1 MDIKKNSNPSQPLVK
16 KAEGIRL
23 RDTKLS
29 VKYIDIKLINQQTQQ
44 DINNPNKSVDGKL
57 VFVTCAKLGVDGKV
71 ILPDVTENGD
81 YVVMLCDDMPEILTA
96 DIAAKDTDNDEN
108 SSTEE
113 KETSDNDT
121 DTSDSEGEIAD
132 TTNENEPDDNPDTG
146 IVLSFAAVGVVG
158 AAVVS
163 AKRKKK

>member
-71 ILPDVTENGD
+71 ILPDVTENGN

-113 KETSDNDT
+113 KETSDNDP
-121 DTSDSEGEIAD
+121 DTSDSEE
-132 TTNENEPDDNPDTG
+132 
-146 IVLSFAAVGVVG
+146 
-158 AAVVS
+158 
-163 AKRKKK
+163 K

>member
-16 KAEGIRL
+16 KAEAIRL

-44 DINNPNKSVDGKL
+44 DINNLYKSVDGKL

-71 ILPDVTENGD
+71 ILPDV
-81 YVVMLCDDMPEILTA
+81 
-96 DIAAKDTDNDEN
+96 TDNDEN

>member
-16 KAEGIRL
+16 KAEAIRL

-29 VKYIDIKLINQQTQQ
+29 IKYIDIKLINQQTQQ
-44 DINNPNKSVDGKL
+44 DINNLYKSVDGKL
-57 VFVTCAKLGVDGKV
+57 VFVTCAKIGVDGKV
-71 ILPDVTENGD
+71 ILPDV
-81 YVVMLCDDMPEILTA
+81 
-96 DIAAKDTDNDEN
+96 TDNDEN

>member
-1 MDIKKNSNPSQPLVK
+1 M
-16 KAEGIRL
+16 
-23 RDTKLS
+23 
-29 VKYIDIKLINQQTQQ
+29 
-44 DINNPNKSVDGKL
+44 
-57 VFVTCAKLGVDGKV
+57 TCAKLGVDGKV
-71 ILPDVTENGD
+71 ILPDV
-81 YVVMLCDDMPEILTA
+81 
-96 DIAAKDTDNDEN
+96 TDNDEN

-158 AAVVS
+158 TAVVS

>member
-1 MDIKKNSNPSQPLVK
+1 M
-16 KAEGIRL
+16 
-23 RDTKLS
+23 
-29 VKYIDIKLINQQTQQ
+29 
-44 DINNPNKSVDGKL
+44 
-57 VFVTCAKLGVDGKV
+57 DGKV
-71 ILPDVTENGD
+71 ILPDVTENGN
-81 YVVMLCDDMPEILTA
+81 YVVMLSDDMPEILTA

-121 DTSDSEGEIAD
+121 DTSDSKGEIAD
-132 TTNENEPDDNPDTG
+132 NANENEPDDNPDTG

-158 AAVVS
+158 TAVVS

>member
-1 MDIKKNSNPSQPLVK
+1 M
-16 KAEGIRL
+16 
-23 RDTKLS
+23 
-29 VKYIDIKLINQQTQQ
+29 
-44 DINNPNKSVDGKL
+44 
-57 VFVTCAKLGVDGKV
+57 DGKV
-71 ILPDVTENGD
+71 ILPDVTENDD

-121 DTSDSEGEIAD
+121 DTSDSKGEIAD
-132 TTNENEPDDNPDTG
+132 NANENEPDDNPDTG

>member
-1 MDIKKNSNPSQPLVK
+1 M
-16 KAEGIRL
+16 
-23 RDTKLS
+23 
-29 VKYIDIKLINQQTQQ
+29 
-44 DINNPNKSVDGKL
+44 
-57 VFVTCAKLGVDGKV
+57 DGKV
-71 ILPDVTENGD
+71 ILPDVTENGN

-121 DTSDSEGEIAD
+121 DTSDSKGEIAD
-132 TTNENEPDDNPDTG
+132 NANENEPDDNPDTG

-158 AAVVS
+158 TAVVS

>member
-16 KAEGIRL
+16 KAEAIRL

-44 DINNPNKSVDGKL
+44 DINNLYKSVDGKL

-71 ILPDVTENGD
+71 IL
-81 YVVMLCDDMPEILTA
+81 PEILTA

-121 DTSDSEGEIAD
+121 DTSDSDGEIAD

-158 AAVVS
+158 TAVVS

>member
-16 KAEGIRL
+16 KAEAIRI

-44 DINNPNKSVDGKL
+44 DINNLYKSVDGKL

-71 ILPDVTENGD
+71 IL
-81 YVVMLCDDMPEILTA
+81 PEILTA

>member
-16 KAEGIRL
+16 KAEAIRL

-29 VKYIDIKLINQQTQQ
+29 IKYIDIKLINQQTQQ
-44 DINNPNKSVDGKL
+44 DINNLYKSVDGKL
-57 VFVTCAKLGVDGKV
+57 VFVTCAKIGVDGKV
-71 ILPDVTENGD
+71 ILPDV
-81 YVVMLCDDMPEILTA
+81 
-96 DIAAKDTDNDEN
+96 TDNDEN

-132 TTNENEPDDNPDTG
+132 TTNENEPDDNHDTG

>member
-16 KAEGIRL
+16 KAEAIRL

-29 VKYIDIKLINQQTQQ
+29 VKYIDIKLINQQTRQ
-44 DINNPNKSVDGKL
+44 DINNLYKSVDGKL

-71 ILPDVTENGD
+71 ILPDV
-81 YVVMLCDDMPEILTA
+81 
-96 DIAAKDTDNDEN
+96 TDNDEN

>member
-16 KAEGIRL
+16 KAEAIRL

-57 VFVTCAKLGVDGKV
+57 VFVTCAKLGADGKV

-96 DIAAKDTDNDEN
+96 R
-108 SSTEE
+108 E
-113 KETSDNDT
+113 K
-121 DTSDSEGEIAD
+121 
-132 TTNENEPDDNPDTG
+132 
-146 IVLSFAAVGVVG
+146 
-158 AAVVS
+158 
-163 AKRKKK
+163 

>member
-1 MDIKKNSNPSQPLVK
+1 M
-16 KAEGIRL
+16 
-23 RDTKLS
+23 
-29 VKYIDIKLINQQTQQ
+29 
-44 DINNPNKSVDGKL
+44 
-57 VFVTCAKLGVDGKV
+57 DGKV
-71 ILPDVTENGD
+71 ILPDVTENDD

-121 DTSDSEGEIAD
+121 DTSDSKGEIAD
-132 TTNENEPDDNPDTG
+132 NANENEPDDNPDTG
-146 IVLSFAAVGVVG
+146 IVLSFAALGVVG
-158 AAVVS
+158 AAVVL

>member
-16 KAEGIRL
+16 KAEAIRL

-44 DINNPNKSVDGKL
+44 DINNLYKSVDGKL

-71 ILPDVTENGD
+71 ILPNV
-81 YVVMLCDDMPEILTA
+81 
-96 DIAAKDTDNDEN
+96 TDNDEN

>member
-1 MDIKKNSNPSQPLVK
+1 M
-16 KAEGIRL
+16 
-23 RDTKLS
+23 
-29 VKYIDIKLINQQTQQ
+29 
-44 DINNPNKSVDGKL
+44 
-57 VFVTCAKLGVDGKV
+57 TCAKLGVDGKV
-71 ILPDVTENGD
+71 ILPDVTENGN

-158 AAVVS
+158 TAVVS

>member
-16 KAEGIRL
+16 KAEAIRL

-44 DINNPNKSVDGKL
+44 DINNLYKSVDGKL

-71 ILPDVTENGD
+71 IL
-81 YVVMLCDDMPEILTA
+81 PEILTA